1 MDLDGQAVRREHRH
15 LRRADAIALQ
25 LRDGVH
31 DLCCRCKIAARNV
44 DLIRLGDLVRRVH
57 EAVCDLAVIRQNEQP
72 LGIQI
77 QPADR
82 IQPLPQ

>member
-1 MDLDGQAVRREHRH
+1 MDRDGQAVRREHRH

-31 DLCCRCKIAARNV
+31 DLCCGCKIAAGNV

-57 EAVCDLAVIRQNEQP
+57 EAVCDLTVIRQNEQP